1 MPAERLDRKV
11 TVILATDVAAYSK
24 HVEQDES
31 LTIETYSEREAVL
44 LKLIKDFHGRVFNTA
59 GDSVLAEFASAVDA
73 VECAA
78 AFQVQMVE
86 INSQPDTECKLE
98 FRIGINMGDVVQKDG
113 NLLGDGVNIAAR
125 LEALSQPNG
134 VSVSKSIHE
143 LVAPKTNFTF
153 NDLGTQQVK
162 KNHFY
167 AYDLLLAHSSKRSLG
182 KPLIKRPPVIALAI
196 AIVSVI
202 GLSFLFWDTREQHDL
217 TSELF
222 LDSKAVKI
230 LVGDIRPLTKD
241 QATSNLAI
249 GLTQAIRSKLN
260 DYNEVSLPPEDL
272 RDRLISGDGPDADA
286 LLKLNIAYLISGTVQ
301 RSGEVWRIIIEL
313 ADNVRSKVIW
323 SETIDFAGVD
333 GFAIQDA
340 VSNEVLA
347 STMTK
352 VTMGEDAALDR
363 LVFTDAEH
371 FLTFMNWRSNFLTR
385 TPESLIRAEK
395 IADELLPRLPVDN
408 VYKYLVAGWNA
419 FARLNN
425 GSSPDQ
431 LADEKILYDAI
442 DTSLRVD
449 PGYAHNLAGLTAMF
463 FEKDC
468 VKASY
473 HIKAFVEAA
482 KNANR
487 IRQMGYVLIPCGEAQ
502 SAIEFLNI
510 ALKLEPNAKNAEI
523 KQMIIAAHM
532 FAGDVSM
539 ALEVANGFMK
549 SGLQD
554 QATRN
559 LVAYIHLLDGDL
571 KAASSL
577 SAELEGLETIDE
589 VQLKKAARVC
599 GYFCLSMERHS
610 KL

>member
-1 MPAERLDRKV
+1 MSAKRLDRKV
-11 TVILATDVAAYSK
+11 TVILATDVVAYSK

-31 LTIETYSEREAVL
+31 LTINTYSEREAIL
-44 LKLIKDFHGRVFNTA
+44 LGLIKDFRGRVFNTG

-78 AFQVQMVE
+78 AFQVRMVE
-86 INSQPDTECKLE
+86 VNSQPGAKCKLE

-143 LVAPKTNFTF
+143 LVAPKTALTF

-162 KNHFY
+162 KNHFH
-167 AYDLLLAHSSKRSLG
+167 AYDLLLAHTRKRSLG
-182 KPLIKRPPVIALAI
+182 KPLIQRRPGMAI
-196 AIVSVI
+196 AIVIFTVI
-202 GLSFLFWDTREQHDL
+202 GLGVSLWDKREHHDVP
-217 TSELF
+217 SELF

-230 LVGDIRPLTKD
+230 LVGDIRPLNED
-241 QATSNLAI
+241 QATSNLAS
-249 GLTQAIRSKLN
+249 GLTQAIRGKLN

-272 RDRLISGDGPDADA
+272 RDRLISDDGPDADA
-286 LLKLNIAYLISGTVQ
+286 LLKLNIAYVVSGTVQ

-313 ADNVRSKVIW
+313 ADNSRSEIIW
-323 SETIDFAGVD
+323 SETIDFAGAD

-363 LVFTDAEH
+363 LVFSNSEH

-395 IADELLPRLPVDN
+395 IANELLPRLPDEN
-408 VYKYLVAGWNA
+408 VYKYLISGWNA

-425 GSSPDQ
+425 GSSLDHI
-431 LADEKILYDAI
+431 ADKKILYDAI
-442 DTSLRVD
+442 ENSLRVD

-473 HIKAFVEAA
+473 HIKAFVEAG

-487 IRQMGYVLIPCGEAQ
+487 IRQMGYVLIPCGEAR

-532 FAGDVSM
+532 FAGDVST
-539 ALEVANGFMK
+539 ALELANGFMQG
-549 SGLQD
+549 GLQD

-559 LVAYIHLLDGDL
+559 LVAYIYLLDGDL

-577 SAELEGLETIDE
+577 SAELAQSEKIDD
-589 VQLKKAARVC
+589 VLLHKAAKVC
-599 GYFCLSMERHS
+599 GYFCLSRERNS
-610 KL
+610 NL